1 MKLASK
7 VLRIFESEGML
18 PIDLIK
24 VQKVCKMLATVLK
37 SNIDKLG
44 QASPFFSLLIDE
56 SKDVSDHENLL
67 VYVNLL
73 HEIKPEYFIIK

>member
-1 MKLASK
+1 
-7 VLRIFESEGML
+7 
-18 PIDLIK
+18 
-24 VQKVCKMLATVLK
+24 MLATVLK